1 MDNLPV
7 PDNTTT
13 CGIPHA
19 EEVED
24 VEIKESS
31 YEFQYSK
38 IVEEVKKIGKAT
50 PTVCL
55 IFKALPLQSLVEE
68 LEKQGYRVKFDSYYD
83 STKETKYNTK
93 LRITN
98 PKFATGGQD
107 FVDRLEDQLKGCAY
121 TKANF
126 QVSEEAKNLFDS
138 FMGSFNLKN

>member
-1 MDNLPV
+1 MDNNTF

-38 IVEEVKKIGKAT
+38 IVEEIKKIGKAT

-55 IFKALPLQSLVEE
+55 IFKALPLQSLIEE
-68 LEKQGYRVKFDSYYD
+68 LEKQGYHVKFDSYYD
-83 STKETKYNTK
+83 SSKEIK
-93 LRITN
+93 
-98 PKFATGGQD
+98 
-107 FVDRLEDQLKGCAY
+107 
-121 TKANF
+121 
-126 QVSEEAKNLFDS
+126 
-138 FMGSFNLKN
+138 